1 MPAIRGSKS
10 KKKTRRYA
18 QIRDVDAITADLKST
33 RHLTLYQATK
43 SPEDLPAL
51 GAYYCIE
58 CAKYFESETN
68 LVGHRRGSTHKRR
81 LKQIKE
87 GAHTQREAEEAIGLG
102 VDNGPVK
109 AKQETAEMLVDEVV
123 T

>member
-18 QIRDVDAITADLKST
+18 QIRDVDAITADLESS
-33 RHLTLYQATK
+33 RHLSLYQSTK

-51 GAYYCIE
+51 GAFYCIE

-68 LVGHRRGSTHKRR
+68 MVGHLRGSNHKRR
-81 LKQIKE
+81 VKQIKE
-87 GAHTQREAEEAIGLG
+87 GAHTQREAEEAVGLG
-102 VDNGPVK
+102 VDNGGAR
-109 AKQETAEMLVDEVV
+109 AKDGGEMVVDEV
-123 T
+123 